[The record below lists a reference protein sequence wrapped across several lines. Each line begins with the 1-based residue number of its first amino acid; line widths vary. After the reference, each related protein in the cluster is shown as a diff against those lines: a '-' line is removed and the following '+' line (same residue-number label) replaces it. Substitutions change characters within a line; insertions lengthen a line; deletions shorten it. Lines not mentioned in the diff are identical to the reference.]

1 MYSLLRNCRGLFIDI
16 QSLRYTPIFQI
27 LSYLGH
33 QLYTYLDRCYI
44 EGEFVDFVSF
54 PDLG

>member
-33 QLYTYLDRCYI
+33 QLYTYWDRCYI
-44 EGEFVDFVSF
+44 EGEFVDIV
-54 PDLG
+54 

>member
-1 MYSLLRNCRGLFIDI
+1 MHIRCTAFCEIAEGFFIDI

-33 QLYTYLDRCYI
+33 QLYTYWDRCYI
-44 EGEFVDFVSF
+44 EGEFVDIV
-54 PDLG
+54 